1 MKRNPEFLLREVA
14 GSLVAVPV
22 GAATVAFPGMIT
34 LNGTGA
40 YLWELLE
47 TEQTVESLAAA
58 LVARYEVTDQVA
70 QADVRAFV
78 ARLIPTGAILE
89 D

>member
-22 GAATVAFPGMIT
+22 GAATAAFPGMIT
-34 LNGTGA
+34 LNSTGA
-40 YLWELLE
+40 YIWELLE
-47 TEQTVESLAAA
+47 TEQTIDSLTAAI
-58 LVARYEVTDQVA
+58 VARYAVTAQVA

-78 ARLIPTGAILE
+78 ERLIPTGAILE